1 MTKRVVRLPRDGVPM
16 LDIHAYARIAF
27 LGGRLSPAQVAQIA
41 RTVRRVPEVMLKI
54 TGGGTTGGA
63 VKAHLDYISRKGRLE
78 IETDTGDRIARDQ
91 QKAFLADWHLE
102 LSAGQ
107 YRKARKGQPAPRATR
122 LVKNIV
128 LSMPHPT
135 PPEKVLAAARAFAR
149 EKFAGQH
156 RYAMVMHT
164 DQQNPHVHL
173 VVKSEDNYG
182 HKLHIDKPMLSTWRE
197 DFARLMREQGI
208 AANATPRFARGQN
221 KRKAMWGGFR
231 AQRHGSSTAILERVK
246 DIAKELAETGTI
258 RDPERAKLMETRKAV
273 ISSWMKTADALDAQ
287 GEVALA
293 RDVRYFANHLPSV
306 LTDKER
312 LAIDFIRHRE
322 SRRSAAQ
329 RTPEK
334 PTRDRGEELT
344 R

>member
-1 MTKRVVRLPRDGVPM
+1 MTKRAIRLPRDGVPI
-16 LDIHAYARIAF
+16 LDIHAYARFAS
-27 LGGRLSPAQVAQIA
+27 LGGRFSPAQVALIA
-41 RTVRRVPEVMLKI
+41 RTARRIPEVMVKV
-54 TGGGTTGGA
+54 TGGGTNAGA
-63 VKAHLDYISRKGRLE
+63 VNAHLAYISRKGQLE
-78 IETDTGDRIARDQ
+78 IETDTGDRLAGEQ
-91 QKAFLADWHLE
+91 HKAFLADWHLE

-107 YRKARKGQPAPRATR
+107 YRKARKGRPAPRATR

-173 VVKSEDNYG
+173 VVKTEDNYG
-182 HKLHIDKPMLSTWRE
+182 RKLHIDKQMLHVWRE

-208 AANATPRFARGQN
+208 AANATPRFVRGRN
-221 KRKAMWGGFR
+221 KRKAKWDAFQ
-231 AQRHGSSTAILERVK
+231 AELHGTSTALLERVN
-246 DIAKELAETGTI
+246 DIANELAQTGTI
-258 RDPERAKLMETRKAV
+258 RDPARAKLIETRKA
-273 ISSWMKTADALDAQ
+273 IIGSWMKTADALDAQ
-287 GEVALA
+287 GEVVLA
-293 RDVRYFANHLPSV
+293 GDVRYFANHFPSV

-312 LAIDFIRHRE
+312 LAIDFIRYRE
-322 SRRSAAQ
+322 SRRSAQ
-329 RTPEK
+329 RVAHE
-334 PTRDRGEELT
+334 RILDRGEEFT

>member
-1 MTKRVVRLPRDGVPM
+1 VTKRVVRLPRDGLPI
-16 LDIHAYARIAF
+16 LDIHSLGRVAF
-27 LGGRLSPAQVAQIA
+27 LGGRFSPAQVEQIA

-54 TGGGTTGGA
+54 TGGGTTVGA
-63 VKAHLDYISRKGRLE
+63 VKAHLDYISRKGLLE
-78 IETDTGDRIARDQ
+78 IETDTGDRIAKDQ

-107 YRKARKGQPAPRATR
+107 YRKARNGQPAPRARR

-128 LSMPHPT
+128 LSMPSPT

-156 RYAMVMHT
+156 RYALVMHT
-164 DQQNPHVHL
+164 DQQHPHVHL
-173 VVKSEDNYG
+173 VVKAEDDHG
-182 HKLHIDKPMLSTWRE
+182 RKLHIDKPMLRTWRE

-208 AANATPRFARGQN
+208 AANATPRFVRGRN
-221 KRKAMWGGFR
+221 KRKAKWGGFQ
-231 AQRHGSSTAILERVK
+231 AQRYGASTTLHERVE
-246 DIAKELAETGTI
+246 DVAKELAQSGTI
-258 RDPERAKLMETRKAV
+258 RDPARAKLIETRKA
-273 ISSWMKTADALDAQ
+273 IIASWMKTADVLDAQ

-293 RDVRYFANHLPSV
+293 GEVRYFANHLPSV

-312 LAIDFIRHRE
+312 LAISFIRHRE
-322 SRRSAAQ
+322 SQRSAQ
-329 RTPEK
+329 RTADEPGRE
-334 PTRDRGEELT
+334 RGEGFT

>member
-1 MTKRVVRLPRDGVPM
+1 MTKRVVCLPRDGVPM

-27 LGGRLSPAQVAQIA
+27 LGGRLSPAQVALIA
-41 RTVRRVPEVMLKI
+41 RTARRIPEVMVKV
-54 TGGGTTGGA
+54 TGGGTNAGA
-63 VKAHLDYISRKGRLE
+63 VNAHLAYISRKGQLE
-78 IETDTGDRIARDQ
+78 IETDTGDRIAREQ
-91 QKAFLADWHLE
+91 HKAFLADWHLE

-107 YRKARKGQPAPRATR
+107 YRKARKGQPTPRASR

-173 VVKSEDNYG
+173 VVKTEDNYG
-182 HKLHIDKPMLSTWRE
+182 RKLHIDKQMLRVWRE

-208 AANATPRFARGQN
+208 AANATPRFVRGRN
-221 KRKAMWGGFR
+221 KRKAKWGGFQ
-231 AQRHGSSTAILERVK
+231 AQRHGASTALLERVK
-246 DIAKELAETGTI
+246 DIANELAQTGTM
-258 RDPERAKLMETRKAV
+258 RDPARAKLIETRKAV
-273 ISSWMKTADALDAQ
+273 VVSWLKTADALEAQ
-287 GEVALA
+287 GEVILA
-293 RDVRYFANHLPSV
+293 ADVRHFAGNLPPV
-306 LTDKER
+306 MTDKER
-312 LAIDFIRHRE
+312 LAIEFIRHCE
-322 SRRSAAQ
+322 SRRWAQ
-329 RTPEK
+329 NAREE
-334 PTRDRGEELT
+334 PTHGRNEDFT